1 VRDPS
6 HFDAIRSLGA
16 EVVQGRFSDTNLI
29 SSRVRAAD
37 ITVNLGNGDSTVLNE
52 AILAGQKA
60 RVVDDGKTPAG
71 LLHMSGLALFFDG
84 GRRES
89 ITLTANFGAC
99 VSGTRNICKPYFAAM
114 TCAFGEVH
122 LCSS

>member
-37 ITVNLGNGDSTVLNE
+37 ITVNLGNGDSTVFNE

-60 RVVDDGKTPAG
+60 RVVDDGKTPAV
-71 LLHMSGLALFFDG
+71 LFHMSGLAVFFDG
-84 GRRES
+84 GTEGKHHTNSKLWSVR
-89 ITLTANFGAC
+89 L
-99 VSGTRNICKPYFAAM
+99 RNEEY
-114 TCAFGEVH
+114 
-122 LCSS
+122 L